1 MPNRAPSVVRASCG
15 VVVGVCLVP
24 MDAATLLAAAVAAPF
39 ARASTR
45 TAGWRDGRVR
55 AAVRVHARR
64 LERWFAWHTD
74 APDGTGRPVRY
85 LAARLAV
92 GLLSAGILLLLAYG
106 AFAAVLM
113 TASWAFDLRVPALAD
128 DDSDPTTG
136 LTVLSA
142 VVPGGI
148 LLYLAFMGLV
158 GSAALERAAAS
169 RLLGEEDRT
178 QLLAQVE
185 ALAAS
190 RSDIVAAVEAERR
203 RVERDLHDGVQ
214 QQVVALG
221 MLLDRG
227 RRATDP
233 VVRDRLLADAAD
245 ETARVL
251 AAVRDVAWRV
261 HPAALDTRGL
271 RPVLA
276 RLAARATPPAE
287 LDYRLDG
294 RAGPAVE
301 ACVYYVV
308 AEALANVAKHAGA
321 TRTTVTV
328 ASADGVVRAAVTDDS
343 RGGASPRGG
352 RGLAG
357 LAARAAALGGSLDV
371 ASPPGGPTTV
381 TAVLPCA

>member
-1 MPNRAPSVVRASCG
+1 
-15 VVVGVCLVP
+15 
-24 MDAATLLAAAVAAPF
+24 MDAATLLAAAAAAPF
-39 ARASTR
+39 ARSAR
-45 TAGWRDGRVR
+45 VAARRDRLVA
-55 AAVRVHARR
+55 AAVQVHTRR
-64 LERWFAWHTD
+64 LARWFAWRTD
-74 APDGTGRPVRY
+74 TPDGAGRPLRY
-85 LAARLAV
+85 LTARLAV
-92 GLLSAGILLLLAYG
+92 GLLTAGIGLLLAYG
-106 AFAAVLM
+106 AVAAALM
-113 TASWAFDLRVPALAD
+113 VASWAFDLRVPALAD
-128 DDSDPTTG
+128 DDSEPTTG

-148 LLYLAFMGLV
+148 LLYLAVMGLV
-158 GSAALERAAAS
+158 GSAALERSTAS
-169 RLLGEEDRT
+169 RLLGTEDRT
-178 QLLAQVE
+178 RLLAQVE
-185 ALAAS
+185 ALTAS

-233 VVRDRLLADAAD
+233 AARDRLLADAAD
-245 ETARVL
+245 EASRVL

-261 HPAALDTRGL
+261 HPSVLDTRGL

-276 RLAARATPPAE
+276 RLASRATPPAH

-294 RAGPAVE
+294 RPRPEVE
-301 ACVYYVV
+301 ACAFYVV
-308 AEALANVAKHAGA
+308 AEALANVAKHARA
-321 TRTTVTV
+321 SRTTVTV
-328 ASADGVVRAAVTDDS
+328 AADDGVVTATITDDGV
-343 RGGASPRGG
+343 GGASTAAG

-371 ASPPGGPTTV
+371 DSPPGGPTTV